1 METIII
7 TTDFSE
13 SATLAAIYGLKFGQA
28 LGANKFILYHSFE
41 LPTVMLDVPISE
53 IEHEQEY
60 ESSLT
65 ELENLRSVLSTHA
78 QPQTTIDIITNVNP
92 LLIGTEKLAKAKN
105 ASLVIAGSTGK
116 SDFARFFLGS
126 NTKVLAQ
133 SCSLPLLIVPPES
146 NFDNI
151 DNIVFACDIKH
162 ASETTPTDVFKHL
175 TSKLHSKVLVVN
187 VELESKPY
195 GSDIIEEQKKLH
207 RLLED
212 IPTEFH
218 FIRNNNLVEGI
229 LQFADEKDAKLIV
242 AVPRSYSFLETIFHK
257 SVTKKLTD
265 TSEVPL
271 LIMRPTKD
279 SHLSPH

>member
-1 METIII
+1 METVII

-28 LGANKFILYHSFE
+28 IGANKFILYHSFE
-41 LPTVMLDVPISE
+41 LPTIMLDVPISDLE
-53 IEHEQEY
+53 YEQEY
-60 ESSLT
+60 ESNLNQ
-65 ELENLRSVLSTHA
+65 LENLRSTLSAYAMPETV
-78 QPQTTIDIITNVNP
+78 IDIVTNVNP
-92 LLIGTEKLAKAKN
+92 LLIGTEKLAKSRN
-105 ASLVIAGSTGK
+105 ASLVVAGSTGK

-126 NTKVLAQ
+126 NTKILAQ
-133 SCSLPLLIVPPES
+133 SCSLPLLIIPPES

-162 ASETTPTDVFKHL
+162 ASETTPKDLFKYL
-175 TSKLHSKVLVVN
+175 TSKLQSKVLVVN

-195 GSDIIEEQKKLH
+195 SSNTIDEQKTLH
-207 RLLED
+207 RLLKD

-218 FIRNNNLVEGI
+218 FIKNNNLVEGI
-229 LQFADEKDAKLIV
+229 LQFADEKEAKLIV

-265 TSEVPL
+265 TSEIPL
-271 LIMRPTKD
+271 LIMRPTKK
-279 SHLSPH
+279 